1 LNPLLVSGFGTSINV
16 DKRKLIITNRLKN
29 EKLEFLPH
37 KINHDNIIIDGHTG
51 NITFESLRW
60 LSKHDIPLTILNWNG
75 NLLSVALPE
84 GPKSGQLRIKQYQK
98 YLDLG
103 TRFEIACTIIDSKVK
118 STLNLLQEL
127 SLYYSDIDIKSIQV
141 SFAKEHSIFLSKIK
155 LGEQSKSELFSE
167 LLMYEGRIAIIYFDN
182 IKKITEKLVPEF
194 NFEAR
199 VGKDTARNYNAS
211 DEINALFNYGYA
223 ILESEI
229 KKSVNS
235 LGLDYTIGFLH
246 EIYPY
251 RTPLVY
257 DLQELFRWI
266 VDYSIIQLLEDTPKL
281 KKSDFILTENYN
293 IRLRERT
300 AKLLIEKIRLNF
312 NSKAP
317 YKGKNYSFS
326 NILHEN
332 ILRLANYIMNKS
344 EKISFDVPRLEIKR
358 NDDVIL
364 QERILEMTPAERKRL
379 EIGKTTLWYMKENLK
394 SGSKIRIYKKILDKL
409 ESEK

>member
-1 LNPLLVSGFGTSINV
+1 MNPLLVSGFGTSINV

-37 KINHDNIIIDGHTG
+37 KITHDNIIIDGHTG

-98 YLDLG
+98 YLDLA
-103 TRFEIACTIIDSKVK
+103 TRFEIACDIIQSKIH
-118 STLNLLQEL
+118 SSLNLLQEL
-127 SLYYSDIDIKSIQV
+127 SSYYSDIDIKSIES
-141 SFAKEHSIFLSKIK
+141 SFAKENSLFLSKIK
-155 LGEQSKSELFSE
+155 MIQQSKSELFSE
-167 LLMYEGRIAIIYFDN
+167 LLMYEGRIAMIYFDN
-182 IKKITEKLVPEF
+182 IRKITEKLAPEF

-223 ILESEI
+223 ILESEM

-235 LGLDYTIGFLH
+235 LGFDYTIGFLH
-246 EIYPY
+246 EIHPY

-266 VDYSIIQLLEDTPKL
+266 IDYSIIQLLEDAPKL

-293 IRLRERT
+293 IRLREKT
-300 AKLLIEKIRLNF
+300 AKLLIDKIRLNF

-317 YKGKNYSFS
+317 YKGKNYTFS

-332 ILRLANYIMNKS
+332 ILRLANYIMDKT
-344 EKISFDVPRLEIKR
+344 EKINFDVPRLEINR

-364 QERILEMTPAERKRL
+364 QEKILSMSPSERKRL
-379 EIGKTTLWYMKENLK
+379 GINKSTLWYMKRNLK
-394 SGSKIRIYKKILDKL
+394 SGSKIKVYKRILDKL
-409 ESEK
+409 DPK

>member
-1 LNPLLVSGFGTSINV
+1 
-16 DKRKLIITNRLKN
+16 
-29 EKLEFLPH
+29 
-37 KINHDNIIIDGHTG
+37 
-51 NITFESLRW
+51 
-60 LSKHDIPLTILNWNG
+60 
-75 NLLSVALPE
+75 
-84 GPKSGQLRIKQYQK
+84 
-98 YLDLG
+98 
-103 TRFEIACTIIDSKVK
+103 
-118 STLNLLQEL
+118 
-127 SLYYSDIDIKSIQV
+127 
-141 SFAKEHSIFLSKIK
+141 
-155 LGEQSKSELFSE
+155 
-167 LLMYEGRIAIIYFDN
+167 
-182 IKKITEKLVPEF
+182 
-194 NFEAR
+194 
-199 VGKDTARNYNAS
+199 GKDTARNYNAS

-235 LGLDYTIGFLH
+235 LGFDSVIGFLH

-266 VDYSIIQLLEDTPKL
+266 VDYSIIQLLEDAPKL

-332 ILRLANYIMNKS
+332 ILRLANHIMDKT
-344 EKISFDVPRLEIKR
+344 EKIIFDVPKLEIKR
-358 NDDVIL
+358 NDDVTL
-364 QERILEMTPAERKRL
+364 QEMILSMTPSERRKL
-379 EIGKTTLWYMKENLK
+379 GINKSTLWYMKKNLK
-394 SGSKIRIYKKILDKL
+394 SGSKIKVYKNTLEKL
-409 ESEK
+409 RSK

>member
-1 LNPLLVSGFGTSINV
+1 LNPLLISGFGTSINV
-16 DKRKLIITNRLKN
+16 DKRKLIITNKLKK

-37 KINHDNIIIDGHTG
+37 KIHHDSIIIDGHTG
-51 NITFESLRW
+51 YVTFESLRW

-103 TRFEIACTIIDSKVK
+103 TRFEIARTIIDSKVK

-127 SLYYSDIDIKSIQV
+127 SLYYSDIDITSIKN
-141 SFAKEHSIFLSKIK
+141 SFAKEYFIFLSKIK
-155 LGEQSKSELFSE
+155 TKQSKSELFSE

-182 IKKITEKLVPEF
+182 IKKITEKIAPEF
-194 NFEAR
+194 NFEGR
-199 VGKDTARNYNAS
+199 TGKDTARNYNAS

-246 EIYPY
+246 EIYQY

-266 VDYSIIQLLEDTPKL
+266 IDYSIIQLLEDTPKL

-317 YKGKNYSFS
+317 YKGKNYTFS

-332 ILRLANYIMNKS
+332 ILRLANHIMDKT
-344 EKISFDVPRLEIKR
+344 EKISFDVPKLEIKR

-364 QERILEMTPAERKRL
+364 QEKILKMSSAERRKL
-379 EIGKTTLWYMKENLK
+379 GINKSTLWYMKKNLK
-394 SGSKIRIYKKILDKL
+394 SGSKIKIYKNTLEKIK
-409 ESEK
+409 

>member
-1 LNPLLVSGFGTSINV
+1 M
-16 DKRKLIITNRLKN
+16 
-29 EKLEFLPH
+29 
-37 KINHDNIIIDGHTG
+37 
-51 NITFESLRW
+51 
-60 LSKHDIPLTILNWNG
+60 
-75 NLLSVALPE
+75 
-84 GPKSGQLRIKQYQK
+84 
-98 YLDLG
+98 G
-103 TRFEIACTIIDSKVK
+103 TRFEIARTIIDSKVK

-127 SLYYSDIDIKSIQV
+127 SLYYSNIDIKSIQN
-141 SFAKEHSIFLSKIK
+141 SFAKEHSIFLSKIN
-155 LGEQSKSELFSE
+155 LDMQSKSELFSE

-182 IKKITEKLVPEF
+182 IRKITEKLSPEF

-266 VDYSIIQLLEDTPKL
+266 IDYSIIQLLESTPKL

-293 IRLRERT
+293 IRLREKT
-300 AKLLIEKIRLNF
+300 AKLLIERIRLNF

-317 YKGKNYSFS
+317 YKGKNYTFS
-326 NILHEN
+326 NILHET
-332 ILRLANYIMNKS
+332 ILRLANYITDKT
-344 EKISFDVPRLEIKR
+344 EKISFDVPKLEIKR
-358 NDDVIL
+358 NDDVTLQKKIL
-364 QERILEMTPAERKRL
+364 KMSPSERKKL
-379 EIGKTTLWYMKENLK
+379 GINKSTLWYMKKNLK
-394 SGSKIRIYKKILDKL
+394 SGSKIKVYKKMLGKINPSQD
-409 ESEK
+409 S

>member
-1 LNPLLVSGFGTSINV
+1 LLVSGFGTSINV

-29 EKLEFLPH
+29 ERLEFLPH
-37 KINHDNIIIDGHTG
+37 KITHDNIIIDGHTG

-103 TRFEIACTIIDSKVK
+103 TRFEIACAIIHSKVK

-127 SLYYSDIDIKSIQV
+127 SLYYSDIDITSIQT
-141 SFAKEHSIFLSKIK
+141 SFAKEYSIFLSKINLEK
-155 LGEQSKSELFSE
+155 QSKSELFSE

-182 IKKITEKLVPEF
+182 IHKITEKIAPEF

-235 LGLDYTIGFLH
+235 LGLDHTIGFLH
-246 EIYPY
+246 EIHPY

-281 KKSDFILTENYN
+281 KNSDFILTENYN

-332 ILRLANYIMNKS
+332 VLRLANYITDKT
-344 EKISFDVPRLEIKR
+344 EKINFDVPKLGIKR
-358 NDDVIL
+358 NDDVTL
-364 QERILEMTPAERKRL
+364 QEKILSMTPSERKKL
-379 EIGKTTLWYMKENLK
+379 GINKSTLWYMKKNLK
-394 SGSKIRIYKKILDKL
+394 SGSKIKVYKNTFEKL
-409 ESEK
+409 RSK